1 MEYQTIV
8 NPTTN
13 RRVSI
18 HGRLGRRILRNY
30 LAQWQRGGGDQ
41 DEVTETGKE
50 GKTWEYHD
58 RHTAQRFCDEVNE
71 EVKKNVNHWLD
82 RTVNIIHD
90 KDGPEER
97 TEKRGS
103 IFIPEDADG
112 PCIINDETA
121 ELSVKMDSD
130 DEPTNE
136 PLEPGMT
143 IQFLTEDSTD
153 D

>member
-30 LAQWQRGGGDQ
+30 LAHWQRGGGDQ

-50 GKTWEYHD
+50 GNTWNYHGQ
-58 RHTAQRFCDEVNE
+58 HTAKSFCDEVND
-71 EVKKNVNHWLD
+71 EVKNNATDWLN
-82 RTVNIIHD
+82 RKINIIHD
-90 KDGPEER
+90 KDGSEALLQKKGR
-97 TEKRGS
+97 
-103 IFIPEDADG
+103 IIIPEDADV
-112 PCIINDETA
+112 PCIYDEETA
-121 ELSVKMDSD
+121 KLSVIMDID
-130 DEPTNE
+130 DDPTTE
-136 PLEPGMT
+136 PLKPGMT
-143 IQFLTEDSTD
+143 IQLLTKDSTD